1 MARFEVIGRKPPF
14 DELKASIMYNHW
26 LWPEPFVKR
35 VAVHD
40 IDGDGSDEVVL
51 AGGMNTFAVDGAGK
65 MLWAYQEDPSSH
77 GSRPSLHELVFAD
90 VNNDGRDEVV
100 GGASDMWYHGA
111 MIAIGPSGEKIKQYR
126 SDGWV
131 SGVTA
136 ALCHDFTGDGTRSL
150 AYGTR
155 MGGVFFYPD
164 PADMRSRWYR
174 RFADRV
180 DVLDVLD
187 GGDGDGI
194 LVVAG
199 GDTGWVTALDRQGDR
214 VWAAYV
220 GMHIRAMASSTRRD
234 RLTVACEGGEVLEL
248 DGQGAIVRSATLEG
262 SPSLL
267 LSPPGDEGVV
277 VGTREG
283 RIFRLE

>member
-1 MARFEVIGRKPPF
+1 
-14 DELKASIMYNHW
+14 
-26 LWPEPFVKR
+26 
-35 VAVHD
+35 
-40 IDGDGSDEVVL
+40 
-51 AGGMNTFAVDGAGK
+51 MNTFAVDGAGK